1 MLDSNPQ
8 CAILKL
14 DSLPQ
19 ADFLSGENMVK
30 AKAAKTT
37 KAKAKSQPKK
47 DKPRVN
53 GGLFGYFK
61 NSWRELRLV
70 RWPNRRATWSFTFAV
85 LLFSA
90 FFMLVILGLD
100 AGFEFLFKR
109 FVL

>member
-1 MLDSNPQ
+1 M
-8 CAILKL
+8 A
-14 DSLPQ
+14 
-19 ADFLSGENMVK
+19 K

-37 KAKAKSQPKK
+37 KEKVKNQPKKSQP
-47 DKPRVN
+47 RASS
-53 GGLFGYFK
+53 GLFGYFK